1 MYQFLPAP
9 DYVGK
14 EENWVYVDNVFSN
27 DELKKIRSIGDK
39 LGSKVAEVGRETIV
53 DKKVRSS
60 KVSWIG
66 YDKKTEFIYRKLGDV
81 VVRVNALHFGF
92 NLTGFVEHFQYTS
105 YGSNNDHY
113 EWHMDKGPNLVAP
126 RKLSLVLMLSDPNE
140 YEGGELEFLPG
151 MNVTVADN
159 KLGRIF
165 LFPSWLLHRVTP
177 VTKGIRKTLVV
188 WVSGPKFA

>member
-1 MYQFLPAP
+1 MFLMMFILFNVILVHHNFLNFWKRQRLAVTIPTHIQNFI
-9 DYVGK
+9 V
-14 EENWVYVDNVFSN
+14 WV
-27 DELKKIRSIGDK
+27 IK
-39 LGSKVAEVGRETIV
+39 LS
-53 DKKVRSS
+53 
-60 KVSWIG
+60 SWIG